1 VTTLVREASG
11 AGVEPI
17 SARPPLT
24 SMSDEQT
31 ARAIQILTTEHFTLQ
46 GARANTV
53 SETNGRIA
61 IFLGMVSSTLIAL
74 AFVGQISSMGLAFQV
89 FTLILLPTLLFL
101 GVATFGRVLESSIE
115 DYFYLGGINRIHHFY
130 AEVVP
135 EVRTYFV
142 LSPNDDWRGRM
153 RSMGVVPTRW
163 QILLTGT
170 AVVGVINSIIAG
182 TLMGALASWLVLWT
196 IPLCGL
202 AGAIAFF
209 ASETLHAR
217 WALSGWARF
226 GTTARPLFPTPR

>member
-1 VTTLVREASG
+1 
-11 AGVEPI
+11 
-17 SARPPLT
+17 
-24 SMSDEQT
+24 MSDVQT

-74 AFVGQISSMGLAFQV
+74 AFVGQISSLGLAFQV
-89 FTLILLPTLLFL
+89 FTLILLPTLMFL

-115 DYFYLGGINRIHHFY
+115 DYMYLGGINRIHHFY

-142 LSPNDDWRGRM
+142 LSPYDDWRGHM
-153 RSMGVVPTRW
+153 QSMGVAPSRW

-182 TLMGALASWLVLWT
+182 VLMGVLASWLLLWT
-196 IPLCGL
+196 IPLCAL
-202 AGAIAFF
+202 AGGVVFGV
-209 ASETLHAR
+209 SEFLHAR

-226 GTTARPLFPTPR
+226 GLTTRPLFPTPRDLIRGPRRLIEPGPNRR

>member
-1 VTTLVREASG
+1 
-11 AGVEPI
+11 
-17 SARPPLT
+17 
-24 SMSDEQT
+24 MSDSQT

-74 AFVGQISSMGLAFQV
+74 AFVGQISSLGLAFQV
-89 FTLILLPTLLFL
+89 FTLILLPTVLFL

-142 LSPNDDWRGRM
+142 LSPYDDWRGRM
-153 RSMGVVPTRW
+153 RSMGVAPSRW
-163 QILLTGT
+163 QILLTAT

-182 TLMGALASWLVLWT
+182 ALMGVLASWLLLWT
-196 IPLCGL
+196 IPLCAVG
-202 AGAIAFF
+202 GVVGFG
-209 ASETLHAR
+209 ASEVLHAR
-217 WALSGWARF
+217 WALAGWARF
-226 GTTARPLFPTPR
+226 GKTARPLFPTPH

>member
-11 AGVEPI
+11 SGVQPI

-24 SMSDEQT
+24 YMSDEQT

-142 LSPNDDWRGRM
+142 LSPYDDWRGRM

-182 TLMGALASWLVLWT
+182 TLMGALASWLFLWT

-202 AGAIAFF
+202 AGAIVFC
-209 ASETLHAR
+209 ASEILHAR

-226 GTTARPLFPTPR
+226 GKTARPLFPTPR